1 MAKTNFAFS
10 PVVHSFQTQLT
21 LGSERVGFVE
31 IERQPLKRVS
41 RALAVVS
48 QEVGNIESGRIE
60 ELESSL
66 FERLKRQIEPE
77 PRFLIEMVRIE
88 ACGYRDHCQK

>member
-21 LGSERVGFVE
+21 MGSERVGFVE

-41 RALAVVS
+41 RALALANRMTR
-48 QEVGNIESGRIE
+48 QR
-60 ELESSL
+60 
-66 FERLKRQIEPE
+66 RL
-77 PRFLIEMVRIE
+77 LIEITSIWSASNPE
-88 ACGYRDHCQK
+88 GSHPQYSKA